1 MLCTNSKIITFM
13 PQSINRVMKNNV
25 LKILYA
31 IFMAVVAVSI
41 VVFMIIHLTS
51 ANGGQYAKLMTGAYV
66 LLFIWAA
73 YRCYNIFKSLRK

>member
-13 PQSINRVMKNNV
+13 PQSINGVMKNNV
-25 LKILYA
+25 LKTIYA
-31 IFMAVVAVSI
+31 VFMAVVAIAI
-41 VVFMIIHLTS
+41 VVFMIIHLT
-51 ANGGQYAKLMTGAYV
+51 AGNGGQYAKLMTGAYV

>member
-1 MLCTNSKIITFM
+1 MLLTNSKIITFM

-25 LKILYA
+25 LKIFYA
-31 IFMAVVAVSI
+31 VFMAIVAVSI

-51 ANGGQYAKLMTGAYV
+51 GDGGQYSKLMTAAYV

-73 YRCYNIFKSLRK
+73 FRCYNIFKSLRK